1 VKLSIDDFGTGYS
14 SLSYLKRFPIHKLKI
29 DRSFID
35 ELPTDESDVA
45 IVTAII
51 HLAHAMKLQVIAE
64 GVETEEQKNFLLNL
78 HCDEFQGY
86 LFSPAISASE
96 FEEKFLSESHSGFE
110 LPVTAIFLNGGKLFG
125 SQPGIDQIPAV
136 DRFTTD
142 IDAGLE

>member
-1 VKLSIDDFGTGYS
+1 
-14 SLSYLKRFPIHKLKI
+14 LKI

-78 HCDEFQGY
+78 YCDEFQGY

-96 FEEKFLSESHSGFE
+96 FEEKFL
-110 LPVTAIFLNGGKLFG
+110 
-125 SQPGIDQIPAV
+125 
-136 DRFTTD
+136 
-142 IDAGLE
+142 